1 MLGTIVNAIA
11 IIAGSLIGLLV
22 KGGLPER
29 ISQTVMQGVGLCVAL
44 IGVSGALEGTD
55 YLMKIIL
62 FIVAGSLI
70 GAWVDIEQKLEKL
83 GDHLE
88 KRFSKSGSSF
98 SKGFVTASLL
108 YCVGAMA
115 IMGSLESGLNGNHE
129 ILFAKSILD
138 GIISIVLAS
147 TLGIGV
153 AFSAVTVF
161 IYQGSITLLA
171 SGLTSI
177 LTDEVVVQMSAT
189 GGLLILGLGLSM
201 VLSTKVRVGN
211 MLPAVLLPMLYAFVM
226 TFL

>member
-1 MLGTIVNAIA
+1 MLGTVVNALA

-70 GAWVDIEQKLEKL
+70 GAWIDIEQKLENL

-147 TLGIGV
+147 TLGI
-153 AFSAVTVF
+153 
-161 IYQGSITLLA
+161 TLLA

-201 VLSTKVRVGN
+201 ILANKVRVGN

>member
-70 GAWVDIEQKLEKL
+70 GAWIDIEQKLEKL